1 MIKSYAAYEV
11 RESLRPFSY
20 VPRELGELDV
30 EITISHCGI
39 CHSDIHLINND
50 WGISQYPLVPGHE
63 IVGTITAVGKKV
75 TQVSL
80 GDRAGVGWQ
89 CGSCFECDDCTHGDE
104 NLCASSHATCV
115 GNFGG
120 YAEKVVVD
128 SRFAFRIPES
138 LDSAAAAPLLCGGA
152 TVYSPMLKWK
162 VKPGSRVGVIG
173 IGGLGHLAIQFAKAL
188 GAEVTA
194 FSSTPE
200 KEQEARALGADHFS
214 VSTEASAAI
223 VLKGYFD
230 FIINTVWADLDWQ
243 GYVTLLRSNG
253 VLCFVGLPGKPI
265 TIHAGMLLS
274 GQKSITASVIGSRKT
289 IESMLKLAASKGVGA
304 KTELYPMS
312 EVNQALEHAG
322 SNKARYRVVLYND

>member
-1 MIKSYAAYEV
+1 MINAFAAYQV
-11 RESLRPFSY
+11 RESLQPFSY
-20 VPRELGELDV
+20 EPREIGDLDV
-30 EITISHCGI
+30 EITVSHCGI

-63 IVGTITAVGKKV
+63 IVGTVTAVGKKV

-104 NLCASSHATCV
+104 NLCASSQATCV

-128 SRFAFRIPES
+128 SRFAFRIPEK

-162 VKPGSRVGVIG
+162 VGAGSRVGVIG
-173 IGGLGHLAIQFAKAL
+173 IGGLGHLAIQFAKAM

-194 FSSTPE
+194 FSSTPS
-200 KEQEARALGADHFS
+200 KKSEALELGADHFA
-214 VSTEASAAI
+214 VSTDVSSLT

-253 VLCFVGLPGKPI
+253 VLCFVGLPGKPV
-265 TIHAGMLLS
+265 TIHAGMLLN
-274 GQKSITASVIGSRKT
+274 GQKAITASVIGSRKT
-289 IESMLKLAASKGVGA
+289 IESMLQLAADKGVGA
-304 KTELYPMS
+304 KTELFAMN
-312 EVNQALEHAG
+312 EVNKALEHAG
-322 SNKARYRVVLYND
+322 SNKARYRVVLYNE